1 MNKSFYQT
9 IIAVAT
15 LTGTIIGVGMFALPY
30 VAAKVGIWTM
40 LAYFIVLGA
49 ITILTHLMAGEVAL
63 RTKQICRLPGYTGKY
78 LGKRAG
84 QISLLVSI
92 LGLVGAN
99 LAYLVVGGGF
109 LHAILSPVFGGAVFV
124 YVFIFFAAGAFLVF
138 ADIKSIAQTELILAA
153 VFLAIL
159 AIIFYKGYFFI
170 SVSYLF
176 NFEPEH
182 FFLPYGA
189 ILFSLSGLSLVP
201 EIKEIMTENPANLKK
216 VISISVIIAAII
228 YLFFTVLVLGLTGP
242 QTSVEAV
249 AGLKI
254 VFGDGLAFLAFI
266 LGALTTFT
274 SHIAL
279 GLTVKKI
286 LWHDLRLGKSISWAL
301 ACFLPFIFYLLG
313 FNNFIAIISLTGGVA
328 LGLQSILII
337 FTYLKAKK
345 KSGQIPAYNLN
356 IPIIVIWLTVLAL
369 LLGVVYQV
377 LYFA

>member
-301 ACFLPFIFYLLG
+301 ACFLPFILYLLG